1 MLKLI
6 LIIVVL
12 AIAAILIYAATKPD
26 TFHVE
31 RSVNIKAPPEKIF
44 PFIND
49 FRQWALWTPY
59 NRDPAMKITYGGN
72 ASGKGATYAWV
83 GNSDVGQGD
92 MSISD
97 AIAPN
102 KVVLDLHMIKP
113 FEARNVVVFTI
124 EAAGDSAKVTWG
136 MDGTNP
142 LISKV
147 MGLFFN
153 MDNMIGRDFEV
164 GLAKLK
170 TVAEDH

>member
-1 MLKLI
+1 MLNPILI
-6 LIIVVL
+6 LIAL
-12 AIAAILIYAATKPD
+12 AIAAILLFAATKPD

-59 NRDPAMKITYGGN
+59 NKDPAMKITYGGN
-72 ASGKGATYAWV
+72 GSGKGATYAWA
-83 GNSDVGQGD
+83 GDKNVGQGD
-92 MSISD
+92 MSISG
-97 AIAPN
+97 ATAPN

-113 FEARNVVVFTI
+113 FEAHNVVVFTI
-124 EAAGDSAKVTWG
+124 EVAGDSTNVTWG
-136 MDGTNP
+136 MDGAIP

-147 MGLFFN
+147 IGLFIN
-153 MDNMIGRDFEV
+153 MDNMIGKDFAA

-170 TVAEDH
+170 MVAES

>member
-1 MLKLI
+1 MLIPILI
-6 LIIVVL
+6 LIVL
-12 AIAAILIYAATKPD
+12 AIAAILIFAATKPD

-59 NRDPAMKITYGGN
+59 NRDPTMKISYGGN
-72 ASGKGATYAWV
+72 ASGKGAAYAWAGDKNV
-83 GNSDVGQGD
+83 GHGD

-97 AIAPN
+97 ATAPN

-124 EAAGDSAKVTWG
+124 EAAGDSTKVTWG
-136 MDGTNP
+136 MDGANP
-142 LISKV
+142 LTSKV
-147 MGLFFN
+147 MGLFID
-153 MDNMIGRDFEV
+153 MDNMIGKDFAA
-164 GLAKLK
+164 GLDKLK
-170 TVAEDH
+170 MIAEN